1 MNVSMSMLRRF
12 VYSYFVMV
20 RIRTLFISS
29 TTSLQLFLGT
39 VISIN
44 RTPNLSFTEP
54 IAARL
59 RQRDTGLRATADASL
74 LVQSLIDLGTY
85 SRDNAQISCSSI
97 L

>member
-1 MNVSMSMLRRF
+1 MSMSMLRRF

-20 RIRTLFISS
+20 RIRTLFISL
-29 TTSLQLFLGT
+29 TTNLQLFLGT
-39 VISIN
+39 VVN